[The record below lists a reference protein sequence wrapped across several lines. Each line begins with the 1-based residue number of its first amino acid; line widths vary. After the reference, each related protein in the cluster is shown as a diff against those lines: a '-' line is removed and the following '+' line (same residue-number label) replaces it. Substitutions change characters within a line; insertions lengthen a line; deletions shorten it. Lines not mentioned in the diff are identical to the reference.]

1 MLVKTTVEEIL
12 KTIVE
17 GTGRITDNS
26 LLGRCSK
33 CGECCGHVLPLDQTD
48 LDQIVE
54 YVVKNNIHSNATQLI
69 LQNKLQCP
77 YYTGKKDKG
86 CAIYQ
91 ARPKICRYYKCDKKN
106 ISYEEFEG
114 LKNAIP
120 CDMWL
125 LAKELDKDI
134 EKRKIGKED
143 RK

>member
-1 MLVKTTVEEIL
+1 MTYKEIIQKTVEGKYRGVNNTCNGI
-12 KTIVE
+12 
-17 GTGRITDNS
+17 
-26 LLGRCSK
+26 CSK
-33 CGECCGHVLPLDQTD
+33 CGECCGHVLPLDQKD

-54 YVVKNNIHSNATQLI
+54 YVVKNNIYSNATQLI

-77 YYTGKKDKG
+77 YYTGKRDKG

-114 LKNAIP
+114 LRNAIP

-125 LAKELDKDI
+125 LAKELDKEI
-134 EKRKIGKED
+134 ERNRKNGKEKS
-143 RK
+143 RRR